1 MAKAIANVVIA
12 TDSFAGWVGI
22 TNQMAHTF
30 TTQALTA
37 NLSSTG
43 ATVSGNS
50 DLVGIF
56 SANVVAAKDGLRG
69 GTIDTPATL
78 IISSN
83 TNVTGA
89 QSNLTSNVY
98 INNSNTTINASNTV
112 VSGGRLDVTSN
123 TFLTTTGVTVTAT
136 TTTIAG
142 GGAVVTSNTYLNT
155 ANVFANTAKLT
166 VQGGTVD
173 INSTVSVTNTVSV
186 QSNTTVNGNIHNIG
200 GNVNFDT
207 GTLFIDS
214 VNDRVGVKN
223 TSPDAVVT
231 VTGTANVSGA
241 VQLGS
246 TLGVTGAATL
256 SSTLGVTGA
265 ANLASTLGVVGAVTL
280 SNTLGV
286 TGAANLASTLGVV
299 GSVALSNTFSVAG
312 AANLASTLGV
322 VGATTLSNTLAVAG
336 AANLATTLGVAG
348 LTTLTTLDVTANANF
363 DSGVLFVDTVNNR
376 VGVNNTAPDAAV
388 TVTGTANVSGAV
400 VLGSTLSAGN
410 TSITRLTASSVA
422 NLNSTVNISGAT
434 TVSNTLSVSRGA
446 TFSNT
451 VALSGSATTFQNNYV
466 VVVTSNTNIGAG
478 IATPIEVAT
487 FDSSTYAAAKITAR
501 VKKDGASNVSIQELL
516 VTHDGADTT
525 LTVYGT
531 VATPATS
538 NLGVFSASLNTGN
551 STISINFL
559 QTTANSSVV
568 VAAHLLK

>member
-43 ATVSGNS
+43 ATVTGNS

-78 IISSN
+78 IITSN

-98 INNSNTTINASNTV
+98 INNSNTTINAPNTV
-112 VSGGRLDVTSN
+112 ISGGRLDVTSN

-136 TTTIAG
+136 TTTVAG
-142 GGAVVTSNTYLNT
+142 GSAAVTSNAYLNS

-166 VQGGTVD
+166 VQGGTVN

-207 GTLFIDS
+207 GTLFIDA
-214 VNDRVGVKN
+214 VNNRVGLMN
-223 TSPDAVVT
+223 TAPDAVVT

-241 VQLGS
+241 VQLGL
-246 TLGVTGAATL
+246 TLGVTGAT
-256 SSTLGVTGA
+256 
-265 ANLASTLGVVGAVTL
+265 TL

-299 GSVALSNTFSVAG
+299 GAAALSNTLSVAGAANLALTLGVTGATTLSNTLAVAG
-312 AANLASTLGV
+312 AANLASTIGV
-322 VGATTLSNTLAVAG
+322 VGAATLSNTLAVAG

-348 LTTLTTLDVTANANF
+348 TTTLAGLDVSANANF

-376 VGVNNTAPDAAV
+376 VGINNTSPNAAL
-388 TVTGTANVSGAV
+388 TITGTANVSGAV
-400 VLGSTLSAGN
+400 ILGSTLSAGN
-410 TSITRLTASSVA
+410 TSISRLTASSVA
-422 NLNSTVNISGAT
+422 NLNSTVNIGGVT
-434 TVSNTLSVSRGA
+434 TISNTLSVSQGA

-451 VALSGSATTFQNNYV
+451 VDLSGSATTFQNNYV
-466 VVVTSNTNIGAG
+466 VVVTSNSNIGAN
-478 IATPIEVAT
+478 TTNPVEVAT
-487 FDSSTYAAAKITAR
+487 FSATTYTAAKVTAR
-501 VKKDGASNVSIQELL
+501 VKKDAASNVSIQELL
-516 VTHDGADTT
+516 ITHDGADTT

-531 VATPATS
+531 VATPPTS

-551 STISINFL
+551 NTVSINFL
-559 QTTANSSVV
+559 QTTANSNVV